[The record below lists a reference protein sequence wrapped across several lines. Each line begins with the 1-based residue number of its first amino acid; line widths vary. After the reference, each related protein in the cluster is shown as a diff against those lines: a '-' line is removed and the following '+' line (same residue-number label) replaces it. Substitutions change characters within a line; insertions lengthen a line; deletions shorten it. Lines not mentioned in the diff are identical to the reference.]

1 MAKYRQGWA
10 KGFKKSPRAQ
20 KGEWYD
26 SGWELQYMRELELDP
41 MVKRWTHHHDL
52 RIPYRKWWGGKGYYE
67 PDFLVEIQGG
77 QKEIREVKGTHLLT
91 DLNTKRKFQAGEA
104 FCRQRDMVFKVVTKT
119 QVDPSDWSL
128 PQHVKVEDSSGG
140 GSIVRPQMGEPL
152 KKAGNSSSVYQA
164 LFWIALFLVIL
175 YMVMR

>member
-1 MAKYRQGWA
+1 MVKYNRGWA
-10 KGFKKSPRAQ
+10 KGLKKSPRAQ
-20 KGEWYD
+20 EGERYD

-41 MVKRWTHHHDL
+41 MVKRWTRHHDL

-128 PQHVKVEDSSGG
+128 PQDVKVEEGSSR
-140 GSIVRPQMGEPL
+140 GSVIRPQMGEPL
-152 KKAGNSSSVYQA
+152 KKTGYFASIYQA
-164 LFWIALFLVIL
+164 LFWIALSLVIL
-175 YMVMR
+175 YMLMR

>member
-10 KGFKKSPRAQ
+10 KGFKKSQRAQ

-41 MVKRWTHHHDL
+41 MVKRWTRQHDL

-91 DLNTKRKFQAGEA
+91 DLNTKRKFQAGEV
-104 FCRQRDMVFKVVTKT
+104 FCRQRSMVFKVVTKT
-119 QVDPSDWSL
+119 QVDPLDWSL
-128 PQHVKVEDSSGG
+128 RQDVKVEDAGSGG
-140 GSIVRPQMGEPL
+140 SFTRSQTGKPL
-152 KKAGNSSSVYQA
+152 KEKAALPGVYQA
-164 LFWIALFLVIL
+164 LIWVALFFLVLYIL
-175 YMVMR
+175 IR